1 MCISKQVAGPKGP
14 AFSAEILNSGH
25 INQPIDF
32 LVDLARCLFDNRT
45 VLSNHVDA
53 FANLDEPCLL
63 AAGEI
68 RMEYPRSSCLSIVG
82 LPIPAVEGEC
92 DPLIGFG
99 EMTLKIPSAWD
110 FAY

>member
-14 AFSAEILNSGH
+14 ALSAKILNSGH

-32 LVDLARCLFDNRT
+32 LVDLARCLFDNRA
-45 VLSNHVDA
+45 VLGNHVDA
-53 FANLDEPCLL
+53 LSNFDESCVF

-68 RMEYPRSSCLSIVG
+68 RMEDPRSSCLTVVG
-82 LPIPAVEGEC
+82 FPIPAVEGEC